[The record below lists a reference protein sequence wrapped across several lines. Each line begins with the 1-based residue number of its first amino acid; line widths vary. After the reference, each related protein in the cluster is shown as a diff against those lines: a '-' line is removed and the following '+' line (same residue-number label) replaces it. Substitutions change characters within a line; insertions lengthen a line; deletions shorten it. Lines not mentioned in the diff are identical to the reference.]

1 MQRFESFQRK
11 ALYRYVLLLLLLY
24 TLIFNEVELPEI
36 FATQLTST
44 SLLRLCWVVQLTL
57 LRFIV
62 LQLRFIVLQL
72 GTIIYFMVE
81 DWYIRVFWLD
91 QESNTGL
98 IKITR
103 GNSKLVSWHN
113 NWAIFSR
120 LCIYGTANS
129 WNKYFLCTG
138 INNYVI
144 IKFFNYG

>member
-24 TLIFNEVELPEI
+24 TLIFNEVDLPEI

-62 LQLRFIVLQL
+62 LQLGFIVLQLGFIVLQLRFIVLQL

-81 DWYIRVFWLD
+81 D
-91 QESNTGL
+91 
-98 IKITR
+98 
-103 GNSKLVSWHN
+103 
-113 NWAIFSR
+113 
-120 LCIYGTANS
+120 
-129 WNKYFLCTG
+129 
-138 INNYVI
+138 
-144 IKFFNYG
+144 